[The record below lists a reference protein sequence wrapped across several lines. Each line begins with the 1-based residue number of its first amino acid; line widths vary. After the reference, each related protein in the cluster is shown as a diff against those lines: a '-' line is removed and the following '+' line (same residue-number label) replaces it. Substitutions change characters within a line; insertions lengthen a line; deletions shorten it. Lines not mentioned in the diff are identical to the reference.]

1 MSSIEE
7 RRAGM
12 IKTESGGYRG
22 TLESANRQRTEQLKH
37 SNLPKIRYFTLE
49 EQQNFIHNH
58 PVSYLDEG
66 NPLERVQRRFSEEF
80 HTPLF
85 MPYTSSYN
93 KKWTYQQLEA
103 LAMQGVSVSMKYE
116 DSEGRPANPATGFPV
131 FPYAYNLKGSDREG
145 RGYYERFLTTELPD
159 SRIYS
164 GTPTISGTSPVSEK
178 VKASGM
184 HKIISRASKKPV
196 RVFQPT
202 ITDSAPITIPS
213 IPEVYAEPEPVEVW
227 PTLSQETKTIINNI
241 PSKIKA
247 PNWFVNN
254 NINWLLEG
262 KISETEF
269 LAGYYDYVK
278 KGTIILID
286 EPEPIVDQVST
297 NMIRQEL
304 ISFTIINNR
313 IQGSIK
319 FTATDAFNPYFYNKP
334 ITNYLQLKSEGFPIE
349 SPTNPK
355 SNRLTFTETARD
367 EIITFDEDA
376 QNLTFV
382 NAESFI
388 EPGMAEVLTFTI
400 EAGKEATTTKTGFMG
415 AGVLGLIGILML
427 GGFIADHARRKR

>member
-1 MSSIEE
+1 MPSI
-7 RRAGM
+7 
-12 IKTESGGYRG
+12 S
-22 TLESANRQRTEQLKH
+22 
-37 SNLPKIRYFTLE
+37 FT
-49 EQQNFIHNH
+49 
-58 PVSYLDEG
+58 
-66 NPLERVQRRFSEEF
+66 
-80 HTPLF
+80 
-85 MPYTSSYN
+85 
-93 KKWTYQQLEA
+93 QLEVRKRTGNSYE
-103 LAMQGVSVSMKYE
+103 LIMNFDITPTPDPKNPSVNLQYAVYDEHNQIIDTMVLGKRSYTIGSNVYPHFITNSKNVRVEAWLTGNTLVRTYDIFTTTGAKE
-116 DSEGRPANPATGFPV
+116 FNKISNIASNTLSLLPFIDTIGTGFQRGQAYQAPV
-131 FPYAYNLKGSDREG
+131 TQPAAVTVTEPLLPEIS
-145 RGYYERFLTTELPD
+145 FL
-159 SRIYS
+159 
-164 GTPTISGTSPVSEK
+164 
-178 VKASGM
+178 
-184 HKIISRASKKPV
+184 
-196 RVFQPT
+196 
-202 ITDSAPITIPS
+202 
-213 IPEVYAEPEPVEVW
+213 PEVYAEPEPIVEVW

>member
-1 MSSIEE
+1 MPSISIQKLAIHRSGTFDPNNPHISKIELEIIFNVDKSRLIAYQIFNAQNVRIQTVRNRFYNKGETLYATIRETSFYDPALMPREE
-7 RRAGM
+7 YGADGQVRLVAWLIDGNNQRISDMATRILNVPRATPEK
-12 IKTESGGYRG
+12 IQQY
-22 TLESANRQRTEQLKH
+22 EQLVESLKTPEELITEPAAVTVTEPL
-37 SNLPKIRYFTLE
+37 LPEISIL
-49 EQQNFIHNH
+49 
-58 PVSYLDEG
+58 P
-66 NPLERVQRRFSEEF
+66 
-80 HTPLF
+80 
-85 MPYTSSYN
+85 
-93 KKWTYQQLEA
+93 EA
-103 LAMQGVSVSMKYE
+103 
-116 DSEGRPANPATGFPV
+116 
-131 FPYAYNLKGSDREG
+131 
-145 RGYYERFLTTELPD
+145 
-159 SRIYS
+159 
-164 GTPTISGTSPVSEK
+164 
-178 VKASGM
+178 
-184 HKIISRASKKPV
+184 H
-196 RVFQPT
+196 
-202 ITDSAPITIPS
+202 
-213 IPEVYAEPEPVEVW
+213 AEHVPPEPVEVW